1 MSVLLQTERIL
12 QEWFHVRIL
21 NAKEND
27 FLLEYVKKKGRSFPI
42 SLMTDLFQYILT
54 LALG

>member
-1 MSVLLQTERIL
+1 MNVLLQTERIS

-27 FLLEYVKKKGRSFPI
+27 FLLEYVKKKVGVFR
-42 SLMTDLFQYILT
+42 IL
-54 LALG
+54 